1 MPKAKLGC
9 VPRVTQYL
17 CLTSIVITS
26 HMRQAIRLRYIIMKM
41 TSGRMFVCS
50 SACLA
55 FKRLKASVVI
65 ALHTLDLLIS
75 SIFQA
80 DQRDGIA
87 LEEIV
92 FVPN

>member
-1 MPKAKLGC
+1 LS
-9 VPRVTQYL
+9 V
-17 CLTSIVITS
+17 
-26 HMRQAIRLRYIIMKM
+26 
-41 TSGRMFVCS
+41 
-50 SACLA
+50 
-55 FKRLKASVVI
+55 KRLKASVVI
-65 ALHTLDLLIS
+65 ALHTIDLLIS